1 MSDNATLS
9 RPVQLGV
16 SLKQHSGLLLPL
28 LVLTTLFF
36 YPLMLIVQQALQ
48 DNSGHSSI
56 STFLQVLASRRFVSA
71 LLNTVQIALFT
82 TLGCLLLGSVMSLI
96 LVFIPF
102 NGSRFI
108 SLVIDTFI
116 ALPTFLI
123 TLAFTFIYGSAGL
136 LNGGL
141 MMLFHFDLP
150 PIDFLYSMPGVILA
164 EMTVFT
170 PLVMRPLMAALRQ
183 LDRSQLEAASVLGAH
198 PLRVIAQVIFPAALP
213 ALLAGGSLCLLLATN
228 EFGIVLFIGA
238 KGVNTLPMMVY
249 SKAILESDY
258 ASACAIAVINI
269 LLSLGLFML
278 YRLAVSRAGARS
290 SSC

>member
-1 MSDNATLS
+1 MSLS
-9 RPVQLGV
+9 LTQTKPLPNLRPL
-16 SLKQHSGLLLPL
+16 LWLLLPL

-36 YPLMLIVQQALQ
+36 WPLSLIVEQALR
-48 DNSGHSSI
+48 DANGSVGLD
-56 STFLQVLASRRFVSA
+56 TFWQVIESRRFVSA
-71 LLNTVQIALFT
+71 LMNTLQIALT
-82 TLGCLLLGSVMSLI
+82 ATAGCLLLGSVLSLI

-102 NGSRFI
+102 PGSELIGR
-108 SLVIDTFI
+108 VVDTFI

-136 LNGGL
+136 LNGTL
-141 MMLFHFDLP
+141 MHLFAFELP
-150 PIDFLYSMPGVILA
+150 PVDFLYSMQGVILA
-164 EMTVFT
+164 EITVFT

-183 LDRSQLEAASVLGAH
+183 IDKSQLEAASILGAH

-213 ALLAGGSLCLLLATN
+213 ALMAGGSLCLLLTTN

-258 ASACAIAVINI
+258 SVACMIALINI
-269 LLSLGLFML
+269 VLSLGLFSL
-278 YRLAVSRAGARS
+278 YRLAAARTGVRS
-290 SSC
+290 

>member
-1 MSDNATLS
+1 MSQILTLPRRS
-9 RPVQLGV
+9 VHLRP
-16 SLKQHSGLLLPL
+16 LLWLLPPL
-28 LVLTTLFF
+28 LVLATLFF
-36 YPLMLIVQQALQ
+36 YPLLLIGEQALR
-48 DNSGHSSI
+48 DTEGHLGLE
-56 STFLQVLASRRFVSA
+56 TFWQVVESRRFLSA
-71 LLNTVQIALFT
+71 LLNTLQIAVIAT
-82 TLGCLLLGSVMSLI
+82 SGCLLLGSVLALI

-102 NGSRFI
+102 PGSQLI
-108 SLVIDTFI
+108 SRIIDTFI

-136 LNGGL
+136 LNGTL
-141 MMLFHFDLP
+141 MSLFAFELP
-150 PIDFLYSMPGVILA
+150 PVDFLYSIQGVILA

-170 PLVMRPLMAALRQ
+170 PLVMRPLMAGLRQ
-183 LDRSQLEAASVLGAH
+183 IDKSQLEAASILGAH

-213 ALLAGGSLCLLLATN
+213 ALMAGGSLCLLLTTN

-258 ASACAIAVINI
+258 SVACMIALINI

-278 YRLAVSRAGARS
+278 YRLAAARTGVRS
-290 SSC
+290 